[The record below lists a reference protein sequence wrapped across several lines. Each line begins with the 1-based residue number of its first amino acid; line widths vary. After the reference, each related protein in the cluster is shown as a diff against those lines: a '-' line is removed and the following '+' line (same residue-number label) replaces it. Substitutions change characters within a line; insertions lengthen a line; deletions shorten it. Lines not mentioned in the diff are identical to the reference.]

1 MTMDKNRLWLIG
13 LVAVMVAV
21 VAMGWLL
28 GIQPQLSAASAA
40 DAQRATVQ
48 AQNAQNEA
56 VLAKLKKDYSSID
69 ELKKQLVSLRQ
80 SVPASAD
87 MSAFVTELDT
97 LAGVHQVTVKSI
109 SVSDAMPYTAP
120 AAPVAAPSA
129 SASPSATPTPAP
141 TAAAPAAP
149 VAPTA
154 PPAVTNPKIT
164 AANFIAVPIQL
175 SISGPYSNVLDFVN
189 GLQMGPRLFLVTT
202 FSTTSSSDTTA
213 AAGSVDSSVGGFVYV
228 VLDAN
233 AAAEKAANPTPTPK
247 PKATPTPKSTTT
259 PTPTSTPTPTTT
271 PGG

>member
-1 MTMDKNRLWLIG
+1 MDRNRLWLIG
-13 LVAVMVAV
+13 LIAVMVAV

-28 GIQPQLSAASAA
+28 GIQPQLAAAAAA
-40 DAQRATVQ
+40 DQQRSTVQ
-48 AQNAQNEA
+48 TQNATNET
-56 VLAKLKKDYSSID
+56 VLAKLKKDYSSIE
-69 ELKKQLVSLRQ
+69 ELKQQLVSLRQ

-87 MSAFVTELDT
+87 MSAFVTELNS
-97 LAGVHQVTVKSI
+97 LSAGHQVTVKTI
-109 SVSDAMPYTAP
+109 TVSDAMPYTAP
-120 AAPVAAPSA
+120 AAPAAAPSA
-129 SASPSATPTPAP
+129 SASPSATPTPVP

-154 PPAVTNPKIT
+154 PPAVTNSKIT
-164 AANFIAVPIQL
+164 AANFIAIPIQL

-202 FSTTSSSDTTA
+202 FSTTASSDKTA
-213 AAGSVDSSVGGFVYV
+213 GAGAVDATVGGFVYV

-233 AAAEKAANPTPTPK
+233 AAAEKAVTPTPTPK
-247 PKATPTPKSTTT
+247 PKPTPTPTATKT